1 MLLFILCHP
10 KLCDI
15 ISRKFRCSTL
25 FSVLMLFD
33 AFDVLCLWLTS
44 YGWWLTLNRWPF
56 CFWLALK
63 VLRVLS
69 GRWSAIQLLS
79 IKCSGKIWRLN
90 WRVEEPKTRH
100 YVPLKRSFQ
109 IMWTTVHHCIV
120 HIFTKWIYQ
129 ICLIVISLTS
139 HWQCAVF
146 QAAVK
151 IEIKSELLVLNPKHS
166 PPVRKGYTYST
177 EKFWRWLP
185 VRWRGVWGLFDPRA
199 LHSSSVTCR
208 RNLLQ
213 TSNSFL
219 RLFQT
224 QAGK

>member
-1 MLLFILCHP
+1 MPSKVVWHYFKKVP
-10 KLCDI
+10 
-15 ISRKFRCSTL
+15 
-25 FSVLMLFD
+25 LFD
-33 AFDVLCLWLTS
+33 AFFCVDAFRCIRCTLPLADELWLKLN
-44 YGWWLTLNRWPF
+44 GWPL

-129 ICLIVISLTS
+129 ICLIVISLTICCVS
-139 HWQCAVF
+139 GSRQNRNQIWVVTQPHTQSTREKRVYVLNREVLKMASG
-146 QAAVK
+146 AVK
-151 IEIKSELLVLNPKHS
+151 RSVGIIRPQ
-166 PPVRKGYTYST
+166 ST
-177 EKFWRWLP
+177 ALFLCDMQEKFAP
-185 VRWRGVWGLFDPRA
+185 NIKFFPQIV
-199 LHSSSVTCR
+199 
-208 RNLLQ
+208 
-213 TSNSFL
+213 SNSS
-219 RLFQT
+219 R
-224 QAGK
+224 

>member
-1 MLLFILCHP
+1 MPSKVVWHYFKKVP
-10 KLCDI
+10 
-15 ISRKFRCSTL
+15 
-25 FSVLMLFD
+25 LFD
-33 AFDVLCLWLTS
+33 AFFCVDAFRCIRCTLPLADELWLMAEA
-44 YGWWLTLNRWPF
+44 GWPL

-109 IMWTTVHHCIV
+109 IMRTTVHHCIV
-120 HIFTKWIYQ
+120 HILFTKWIYQ